1 MGGKSQPQMPPPVDQ
16 SVYDRTD
23 KAEAEAAAEKEK
35 MLGSKKKG
43 MYGTI
48 LTSGEGVEDDA
59 EASKTVL
66 GGGVKKNKK

>member
-16 SVYDRTD
+16 SVYDKT
-23 KAEAEAAAEKEK
+23 AEAEAQAAAEKEK

-48 LTSGEGVEDDA
+48 LTSGEGLEDDA
-59 EASKTVL
+59 ETSKTVL

>member
-16 SVYDRTD
+16 SVYDKT
-23 KAEAEAAAEKEK
+23 AEAEAQAAAEKEK

-48 LTSGEGVEDDA
+48 LTSGEGLEDEA
-59 EASKTVL
+59 ETSKTVL

>member
-23 KAEAEAAAEKEK
+23 KAEAEAAAEKDK
-35 MLGSKKKG
+35 LLGDQKKG

-48 LTSGEGVEDDA
+48 LTSGEGIEEEA
-59 EASKTVL
+59 ETSKTVL